1 MKPYKWTK
9 EDRAVWRRTNAPL
22 LRQHRRHDDSWF
34 WVNVL
39 IVLAL
44 YWLAHCV

>member
-1 MKPYKWTK
+1 MNAKQRQR
-9 EDRAVWRRTNAPL
+9 EIDRAGWRLFKQA
-22 LRQHRRHDDSWF
+22 LRHQRQHDDSWF

>member
-1 MKPYKWTK
+1 MNTK
-9 EDRAVWRRTNAPL
+9 QRQREIDRAGWRLFKQA
-22 LRQHRRHDDSWF
+22 LRHQHDDSWF